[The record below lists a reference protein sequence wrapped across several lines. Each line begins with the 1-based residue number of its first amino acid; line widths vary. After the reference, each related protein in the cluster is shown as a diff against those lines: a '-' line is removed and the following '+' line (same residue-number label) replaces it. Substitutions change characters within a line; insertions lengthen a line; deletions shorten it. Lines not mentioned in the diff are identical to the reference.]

1 MKNSKKKTVSSAKP
15 TTMTLRNIQEVG
27 TALERLRKQK
37 GWSQTDLA
45 KKTGVR
51 QGTISDLEKKDKV
64 PTLKTFFSILAALDF
79 EVKISSRMR
88 SDDPYSGL
96 F

>member
-1 MKNSKKKTVSSAKP
+1 MKKKPINSKNQ
-15 TTMTLRNIQEVG
+15 TMLTLRNIHEVG
-27 TALERLRKQK
+27 PALERLRKKK
-37 GWSQTDLA
+37 GWSQTELA
-45 KKTGVR
+45 KKIGVR

-79 EVKISSRMR
+79 EIKISSRVR
-88 SDDPYSGL
+88 SDDPYEGL

>member
-1 MKNSKKKTVSSAKP
+1 MKKKPINSKNQVVL
-15 TTMTLRNIQEVG
+15 TLRNTYEVG
-27 TALERLRKQK
+27 PALERLRKQK
-37 GWSQTDLA
+37 GWSQTELA
-45 KKTGVR
+45 KKIGVR

-79 EVKISSRMR
+79 EIKISSRVR
-88 SDDPYSGL
+88 SDDPYEGL